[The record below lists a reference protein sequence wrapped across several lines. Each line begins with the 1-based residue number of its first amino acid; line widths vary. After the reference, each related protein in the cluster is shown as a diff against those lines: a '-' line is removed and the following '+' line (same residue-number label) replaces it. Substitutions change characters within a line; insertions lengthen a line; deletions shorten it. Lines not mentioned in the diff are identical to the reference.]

1 MKGHNSEMSVSQLIT
16 TRTVRSVCVCVCVC
30 VRHEL
35 VWASEMQTEH
45 LV

>member
-16 TRTVRSVCVCVCVC
+16 TRTVRSVCVCVCV
-30 VRHEL
+30 RHEL
-35 VWASEMQTEH
+35 VWASEMQTVH